1 MSVSRR
7 IKRPNYQ
14 QLNPFLF
21 FKDNYSYSTG
31 DPLLRPQYQYA
42 AALKFQHKQ
51 FLNLG
56 LQYGRFNGII
66 FETTEYT
73 DSVFITRPG
82 NIASGLML
90 ILSTNLT
97 FRPASRW
104 LVNAN
109 ILFAHM
115 QLNGETYGQTL
126 DPSATTSRV
135 NLTSQF
141 DLGKGFSAELSGFY
155 TGKDISGQRINKAKF
170 KAFAAAQK
178 KFWNDRANV
187 RIVFEDIFHSWK
199 QRDHLVGLRQAASVH
214 TGETDSQRVG
224 VAFTYRPGNDRF
236 SRKRRHTNSA
246 AAEETERAE

>member
-1 MSVSRR
+1 
-7 IKRPNYQ
+7 
-14 QLNPFLF
+14 
-21 FKDNYSYSTG
+21 
-31 DPLLRPQYQYA
+31 
-42 AALKFQHKQ
+42 
-51 FLNLG
+51 
-56 LQYGRFNGII
+56 
-66 FETTEYT
+66 
-73 DSVFITRPG
+73 
-82 NIASGLML
+82 
-90 ILSTNLT
+90 
-97 FRPASRW
+97 
-104 LVNAN
+104 
-109 ILFAHM
+109 M